1 MQGIGNDSEDCK
13 APSELCECMVYD
25 GVYLNWF
32 TGGWSPDLLF
42 SSSVESKQYGR
53 QEDKNINSISSYF
66 LFFVCICVLL
76 VFSSHPTPETVTGL
90 TN

>member
-1 MQGIGNDSEDCK
+1 MQGIGNDSNDCK

-25 GVYLNWF
+25 GVYLNRF

-42 SSSVESKQYGR
+42 SSSVESKQYDR

-66 LFFVCICVLL
+66 FVFFFVFVYCWFF
-76 VFSSHPTPETVTGL
+76 FSPYTG
-90 TN
+90 NGNGSN